1 MSSAPASTTRAV
13 RLVVLLS
20 RPYEAPDRPAP
31 GLLGCCESAAL
42 RAAVRL
48 RDRLGGTLVALAMGA
63 DEPERPALAAAL
75 AAGCNRAVR
84 VHAPDCDGLDYL
96 GVATVLATAVR
107 RLGCDLLL
115 CGDTGENE
123 RTGAMGP
130 AVAELLGIAHLTG
143 VVDVDVEGR
152 PDGTASETASETAS
166 DTGPTL
172 VVAHRGSGRIHRF
185 RWSLPAALCL
195 LAPVPAPA
203 AEARAGGSEGSEGR
217 EGRDG
222 SDGSEGRDGS
232 DGSEGRDAA
241 TASETRGEPGGQAGG
256 EPAGEPRGEPVI
268 ETLGLDA
275 LGIHAKA
282 LAHRRRLLGQAD
294 TDVGRGAIVVAGADD
309 LVSRL
314 VADGMLP

>member
-1 MSSAPASTTRAV
+1 MSNAPASTTRAV

-31 GLLGCCESAAL
+31 GLLGCCEAAAL

-48 RDRLGGTLVALAMGA
+48 RASLGGTLVALAMG
-63 DEPERPALAAAL
+63 PEEHQRPVLAAAL
-75 AAGCNRAVR
+75 AAGCDRAVR

-96 GVATVLATAVR
+96 GAATVLATAVR

-123 RTGAMGP
+123 RAGAMGP
-130 AVAELLGIAHLTG
+130 TVAELLGIPHLTG
-143 VVDVDVEGR
+143 VVGVEVEGG
-152 PDGTASETASETAS
+152 PSGETAGETGSTPKAPS
-166 DTGPTL
+166 
-172 VVAHRGSGRIHRF
+172 VIVAHRGSGRIHRF
-185 RWSLPAALCL
+185 RWFLPAALCL
-195 LAPVPAPA
+195 LAPVPAEA
-203 AEARAGGSEGSEGR
+203 AEARP
-217 EGRDG
+217 DG
-222 SDGSEGRDGS
+222 SDGAVGIAPGL
-232 DGSEGRDAA
+232 A
-241 TASETRGEPGGQAGG
+241 PGGAP
-256 EPAGEPRGEPVI
+256 EI

-275 LGIHAKA
+275 LGLHARA